1 MAQSCS
7 KRMARGLLAA
17 ALLASALLA
26 AAGADAGAPLP
37 PLGAGARAAFSGGR
51 LAPGWSSWSW
61 GLAAYGVE
69 GSSLCATVEPWG
81 ALQLKAARPFA
92 AAGAALRLSVRGDA
106 AAPGAV
112 GLELQLEGAAGADGA
127 RVASRVATLGE
138 LLAAQGSS
146 AAALEAGEWVELR
159 LPLAALQAEG
169 AAAAPASYDRLAI
182 GRCLSGDAPAP
193 GAPPCEAAGPPTRVC
208 LDLVALEA
216 PAV

>member
-1 MAQSCS
+1 MAP
-7 KRMARGLLAA
+7 RLLAA
-17 ALLASALLA
+17 ALLATALLA
-26 AAGADAGAPLP
+26 AAAAGTGAPSAEPLP

-61 GLAAYGVE
+61 GLAVYGVD
-69 GSSLCATVEPWG
+69 GSSLCATIEPWG

-106 AAPGAV
+106 AAPGAA

-159 LPLAALQAEG
+159 VPLAALQAEEG

-182 GRCLSGDAPAP
+182 GRCLSGDAAAA
-193 GAPPCEAAGPPTRVC
+193 GAPPCGAAGPPTRVC
-208 LDLVALEA
+208 LDLVALET
-216 PAV
+216 PAA